1 MPLIKDVFDVAKN
14 VFIPNPLTVYSR
26 YTGGH
31 SYSFM
36 TQKDLEHAIS
46 AISQT
51 LHSEYM
57 LTYFPNNQEEAGFHQ
72 ITIRVKHADL
82 KITHRDGYYSAGKSQ

>member
-1 MPLIKDVFDVAKN
+1 
-14 VFIPNPLTVYSR
+14 
-26 YTGGH
+26 
-31 SYSFM
+31 M

-57 LTYFPNNQEEAGFHQ
+57 LTYRPTNIADPGFHQ
-72 ITIRVKHADL
+72 IVVKVKHRDL
-82 KITHRDGYYSAGKSQ
+82 KITTRDGYYWAGEKK